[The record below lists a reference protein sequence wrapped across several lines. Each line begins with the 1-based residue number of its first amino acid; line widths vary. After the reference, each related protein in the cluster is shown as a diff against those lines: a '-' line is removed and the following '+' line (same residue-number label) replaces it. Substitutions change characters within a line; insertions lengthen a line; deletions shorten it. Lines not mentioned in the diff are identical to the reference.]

1 MRVQQLQRSSP
12 VVADHAGNP
21 RQCEFQLFRFR
32 RWRKKQ
38 ASLRRTRPGRH
49 RSQMELHDGRA
60 GRMRIQIQLQQFE
73 EKFGVEHGQGQT
85 QSPTESALPAGN
97 KILRRRVR
105 LTFTMRRVALAGDAE
120 ILKFLINPGPVL
132 EIQSEP

>member
-1 MRVQQLQRSSP
+1 
-12 VVADHAGNP
+12 
-21 RQCEFQLFRFR
+21 
-32 RWRKKQ
+32 
-38 ASLRRTRPGRH
+38 
-49 RSQMELHDGRA
+49 
-60 GRMRIQIQLQQFE
+60 MRIQIQLQQFE

-85 QSPTESALPAGN
+85 QSSTESALPAGN